1 MSTLEAIGLFVVGAG
16 LFSLA
21 DVFFAGMC
29 CAIFD
34 IDDEHSWIPCL
45 LIGAAIYGGTMI
57 LYSY

>member
-1 MSTLEAIGLFVVGAG
+1 MSTLEASGLFVLSAG
-16 LFSLA
+16 LFALV
-21 DVFFAGMC
+21 DVFIAGAC
-29 CAIFD
+29 CKIFD

>member
-16 LFSLA
+16 LFALV
-21 DVFFAGMC
+21 DVFFAGVC
-29 CAIFD
+29 CVAFG
-34 IDDEHSWIPCL
+34 IDDEDSWIPCL